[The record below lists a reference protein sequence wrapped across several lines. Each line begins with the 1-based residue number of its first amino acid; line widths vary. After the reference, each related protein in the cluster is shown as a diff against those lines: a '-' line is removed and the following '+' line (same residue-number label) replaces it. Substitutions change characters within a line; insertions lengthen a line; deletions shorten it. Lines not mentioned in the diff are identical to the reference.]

1 MDISMA
7 DLKPIY
13 RIHARRRS
21 DFAVINEDHDS
32 EHEAHQA
39 AKRLFANR
47 YDVTVKLIAEETLA
61 EWKHPK

>member
-13 RIHARRRS
+13 RIHARRCS
-21 DFAVINEDHDS
+21 DFAVVNEDHDS

-39 AKRLFANR
+39 AKRLFSNR